1 MVDFSMPV
9 IRQNPNGQR
18 LIDSLVDCGARSL
31 MLAALLIVLRPF
43 ALVCGGHRAV
53 ALENLA
59 LRQQLEVF
67 KADCPASTTPST
79 RSTVLGATRSRLAE
93 LAFGLDRRAT
103 RDGGPLASAM
113 ASTPM
118 DAPLAAR
125 SSWPAEHRDDNSDA
139 RRPDARGEP
148 AVGRTSH
155 PWRIT

>member
-1 MVDFSMPV
+1 M
-9 IRQNPNGQR
+9 
-18 LIDSLVDCGARSL
+18 LHALVVALRSL
-31 MLAALLIVLRPF
+31 

-59 LRQQLEVF
+59 LRQQLAVF

-118 DAPLAAR
+118 DAPLDAW
-125 SSWPAEHRDDNSDA
+125 SSWPAQHHHDHSDA
-139 RRPDARGEP
+139 RRPDGRGEP
-148 AVGRTSH
+148 AVGRASDSLGINQARH
-155 PWRIT
+155 R